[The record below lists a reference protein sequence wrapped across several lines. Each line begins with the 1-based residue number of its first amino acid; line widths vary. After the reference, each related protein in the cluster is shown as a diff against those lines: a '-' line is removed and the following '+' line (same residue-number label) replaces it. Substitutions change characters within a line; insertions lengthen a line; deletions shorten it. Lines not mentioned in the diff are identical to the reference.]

1 MAATFSELF
10 SAFKDL
16 SKTVYDQNK
25 DRSAVKILKSTVKS
39 LETVLKAMD
48 AFLKKK
54 NIDVGAMVDKGKEMK
69 DSLLEKT
76 TKFLKDSKDKGL
88 KDTIKQ
94 RSSDVK
100 TKLSDK
106 FSSLK
111 QKIVGPPKD
120 AQEASGDPQ
129 VSLVS
134 KLNQKLT
141 EQTNIFVQKLED
153 LNTKFNPKKL
163 ENNKE
168 ASESKEDK
176 PKKPSWSEKLMSRIG
191 KRKSETDAEKK
202 AVQDNMN
209 DKKKK
214 SKSDTWLGKILGGL
228 LTLGSTITGGLWS
241 ATKFLGGF
249 LFKGL
254 GKQFLKLLPGLSGGI
269 AKALQSVI
277 ARGAVGAG
285 KLAWEGVKVAGRAAL
300 PFLKTAGTGLLRAG
314 AMLATGPVGWAI
326 AAGTAIYAGYK
337 LYKYLTRNNVSSDV
351 YGKLTMLRLYMYG
364 FNETN
369 KQYFSK
375 LFDLEMVMKDF
386 IKYKDHRIEITKL
399 DEDAIEKV
407 LDIFD
412 VKREEKEKYAIM
424 NRWFMKRFIPAY
436 KAFMESLYSVNSSV
450 YLDNIDSLKPGN
462 LSDFMM
468 KFKVPTVIFD
478 ITEVPNFDNPK
489 TLVVKQDVDT
499 LITNINNDIA
509 AKLPKEKTAAE
520 KAKEDNEKAKAKVAI
535 DNKPETKPTTQST
548 PVPVGTSDKPMQPT
562 SGSQADKKST
572 QEPKE
577 EGEDKPKEGGA
588 LDSVTKKTAGKLN
601 SATGSLM
608 AGGGSL
614 ENLIPGVDKTKIT
627 NLNPN
632 ILELLTGMAK
642 EYNTLTGKKIPVNEA
657 FRTFQDQQAL
667 QRKRPGFA
675 AKPGTSLHEHGLAV
689 DVDSVVV
696 AELEKL
702 GLLRKYGF
710 TASVGGEPWHLEPIG
725 VSIDPQRSKREPNF
739 ANSAI
744 MASPGNG
751 GGGYGLDKGS
761 KRGKRDIGLQMSIY
775 NSKSDNPIDLSK
787 VAEKSKDSP
796 SQQIATG
803 KVPEKT
809 QILNEQGTTTT
820 PGAMGNANQS
830 TSPQETYSTSSE
842 TTKMAAIST
851 QRKPDMG
858 VSPESETKPTVVRQ
872 KSPLY
877 KQEKTPSL
885 DEAPQPVGVQGNPNA
900 DIGKYTDLPPEKAI
914 KQAAKLTGVNESTMT
929 TFAKMESGMNPNAKA
944 KTSSATGLF
953 QIIDS
958 TWKELMNKH
967 AAKYNIPPNAD
978 RTNPYYNS
986 LMAGEFMKS
995 NLQAVSNYKQT
1006 DMQEPT
1012 AAYLA
1017 HFLGAGGAKGLIN
1030 TYARTPDVLVKN
1042 VVGEKAYK
1050 ANQSLFGNK
1059 TVDQFVDTI
1068 DNKIAKAAGTSVDA
1082 YTGSKRD
1089 SKPKT
1094 EETPTSVS
1102 KTPVQ
1107 ASTAT
1112 TPTTDPVSTPT
1123 ETKPTT
1129 TSIGSTN
1136 YSTSSKV
1143 VDTPTPT
1150 KPEISAN
1157 KFDMAS
1163 PRPTIQQSTAKDIP
1177 TPQPQQQ
1184 MLNLGKT
1191 ESLLSDQLSSLKDI
1205 VGILSTINEKL
1216 DLNKLKEALPSTP
1229 STSTE
1234 TSPNKQNI
1242 PPIDRNPAFTSINL
1256 SRKRIVT

>member
-120 AQEASGDPQ
+120 STEASSDPE

-134 KLNQKLT
+134 KLNKKLT

-191 KRKSETDAEKK
+191 KRKSEVDAEKK
-202 AVQDNMN
+202 AVQDNAN
-209 DKKKK
+209 EKKKK
-214 SKSDTWLGKILGGL
+214 SKNDTWLGKILGGL
-228 LTLGSTITGGLWS
+228 LTLGVTVTKGLWG
-241 ATKFLGGF
+241 ATQFLGGF
-249 LFKGL
+249 LLRGL
-254 GKQFLKLLPGLSGGI
+254 GRQFLKLLPGISGGI
-269 AKALQSVI
+269 ARALQTLTGKGI
-277 ARGAVGAG
+277 AGAG
-285 KLAWEGVKVAGRAAL
+285 RLAWEGLKAAGRSVFPVL
-300 PFLKTAGTGLLRAG
+300 RTAGTGLLRAG
-314 AMLATGPVGWAI
+314 AALATGPVGWAI
-326 AAGTAIYAGYK
+326 AAGTAAYAGYK

-399 DEDAIEKV
+399 DKDAIEKV

-436 KAFMESLYSVNSSV
+436 KAFMESLYSVNSAV
-450 YLDNIDSLKPGN
+450 YLDDLDSLKPGN

-489 TLVVKQDVDT
+489 TLVVKQDIDT

-509 AKLPKEKTAAE
+509 TKLPKEKTTAE
-520 KAKEDNEKAKAKVAI
+520 KAKEENEKAKAKVAI
-535 DNKPETKPTTQST
+535 DNKPETKPSTQTAPS
-548 PVPVGTSDKPMQPT
+548 PVGTSDKPMQPASST
-562 SGSQADKKST
+562 QVDKKST

-588 LDSVTKKTAGKLN
+588 LDSVKNKTAGKLN
-601 SATGSLM
+601 AASGSLM

-614 ENLIPGVDKTKIT
+614 ENLIPRKDKTKIT

-632 ILELLTGMAK
+632 VLELLTGMAK

-675 AKPGTSLHEHGLAV
+675 AKPGSSLHEHGLAV
-689 DVDSVVV
+689 DVDSIVV

-725 VSIDPQRSKREPNF
+725 ISIDPQRSKRDPNF

-751 GGGYGLDKGS
+751 GAGYGLDKS
-761 KRGKRDIGLQMSIY
+761 SVRGKRDLGLQMSIY
-775 NSKSDNPIDLSK
+775 NSKSENPIDLSK

-820 PGAMGNANQS
+820 PGAIGN
-830 TSPQETYSTSSE
+830 TTKEKSPQETYTTSSE
-842 TTKMAAIST
+842 TTKASDIST

-858 VSPESETKPTVVRQ
+858 VSPEGETKPTVVRQ

-885 DEAPQPVGVQGNPNA
+885 DESPQPVGVQGNSNA
-900 DIGKYTDLPPEKAI
+900 DIGKYTDLPP
-914 KQAAKLTGVNESTMT
+914 
-929 TFAKMESGMNPNAKA
+929 
-944 KTSSATGLF
+944 
-953 QIIDS
+953 
-958 TWKELMNKH
+958 
-967 AAKYNIPPNAD
+967 
-978 RTNPYYNS
+978 
-986 LMAGEFMKS
+986 
-995 NLQAVSNYKQT
+995 
-1006 DMQEPT
+1006 
-1012 AAYLA
+1012 
-1017 HFLGAGGAKGLIN
+1017 
-1030 TYARTPDVLVKN
+1030 
-1042 VVGEKAYK
+1042 
-1050 ANQSLFGNK
+1050 
-1059 TVDQFVDTI
+1059 
-1068 DNKIAKAAGTSVDA
+1068 
-1082 YTGSKRD
+1082 
-1089 SKPKT
+1089 
-1094 EETPTSVS
+1094 
-1102 KTPVQ
+1102 
-1107 ASTAT
+1107 
-1112 TPTTDPVSTPT
+1112 
-1123 ETKPTT
+1123 
-1129 TSIGSTN
+1129 
-1136 YSTSSKV
+1136 
-1143 VDTPTPT
+1143 
-1150 KPEISAN
+1150 
-1157 KFDMAS
+1157 
-1163 PRPTIQQSTAKDIP
+1163 
-1177 TPQPQQQ
+1177 
-1184 MLNLGKT
+1184 
-1191 ESLLSDQLSSLKDI
+1191 
-1205 VGILSTINEKL
+1205 
-1216 DLNKLKEALPSTP
+1216 
-1229 STSTE
+1229 
-1234 TSPNKQNI
+1234 
-1242 PPIDRNPAFTSINL
+1242 
-1256 SRKRIVT
+1256 

>member
-1 MAATFSELF
+1 MAATFSEILG
-10 SAFKDL
+10 AFKDL
-16 SKTVYDQNK
+16 GKSVYKENQE
-25 DRSAVKILKSTVKS
+25 RSAVKILKSTVKS
-39 LETVLKAMD
+39 LESVLKAMD

-54 NIDVGAMVDKGKEMK
+54 NIDVGEMVNKGKEFK
-69 DSLLEKT
+69 DSLLDKT

-94 RSSDVK
+94 RSGEVK

-111 QKIVGPPKD
+111 QKIVGPPKENTD
-120 AQEASGDPQ
+120 GSSDPET
-129 VSLVS
+129 SLAS
-134 KLNQKLT
+134 KLNQKFT
-141 EQTNIFVQKLED
+141 EQKDIFLNKLEE
-153 LNTKFNPKKL
+153 LNKNFKTEAPDAEK
-163 ENNKE
+163 KE
-168 ASESKEDK
+168 AKE
-176 PKKPSWSEKLMSRIG
+176 KKPGWIDKIKARMG
-191 KRKSETDAEKK
+191 KRSDEVGAEKK
-202 AVQDNMN
+202 AVQDSMN
-209 DKKKK
+209 EKKKK
-214 SKSDTWLGKILGGL
+214 SSSNTWLGKILGGL
-228 LTLGSTITGGLWS
+228 LSLGGMITGGLWKT
-241 ATKFLGGF
+241 TKFLGGF

-285 KLAWEGVKVAGRAAL
+285 KLAWEGAKVAGRAAL

-314 AMLATGPVGWAI
+314 AMLATGPVGWVI
-326 AAGTAIYAGYK
+326 AAGTAAYAGYK

-386 IKYKDHRIEITKL
+386 IKYKDLRIEITKL

-407 LDIFD
+407 LDIFN

-436 KAFMESLYSVNSSV
+436 KAFMESLYSVNSAI

-462 LSDFMM
+462 LADFMM
-468 KFKVPTVIFD
+468 KFKVPSVIFD
-478 ITEVPNFDNPK
+478 ITEIPNFDNPK
-489 TLVVKQDVDT
+489 TLVVKQDIDT

-509 AKLPKEKTAAE
+509 TKLPKEKTTAE
-520 KAKEDNEKAKAKVAI
+520 KAKEENDKAKAKVAI
-535 DNKPETKPTTQST
+535 DTKPETKPATSQT
-548 PVPVGTSDKPMQPT
+548 PSPVGT
-562 SGSQADKKST
+562 
-572 QEPKE
+572 
-577 EGEDKPKEGGA
+577 EDKPVPPGMKTDAKATEPPKEGEEKPKERGA
-588 LDSVTKKTAGKLN
+588 LDSVSQKTAGKLN
-601 SATGSLM
+601 MASGSLVS
-608 AGGGSL
+608 GGGSL
-614 ENLIPGVDKTKIT
+614 ENIIPGVDKTKIT

-642 EYNTLTGKKIPVNEA
+642 EYNNLTGKKIPVNEA
-657 FRTFQDQQAL
+657 FRSFEDQKAIH
-667 QRKRPGFA
+667 RKKPHLA
-675 AKPGTSLHEHGLAV
+675 AKPGSSLHEHGLAI

-710 TASVGGEPWHLEPIG
+710 STSVGGEPWHLEPIG
-725 VSIDPQRSKREPNF
+725 VSIDPQRSKKDPNF

-744 MASPGNG
+744 LASPGNG
-751 GGGYGLDKGS
+751 GGGYGLDKS
-761 KRGKRDIGLQMSIY
+761 STRGRRNLELQRAIY
-775 NSKSDNPIDLSK
+775 NSNTDNPIDLTK
-787 VAEKSKDSP
+787 VAQKNNPDSP
-796 SQQIATG
+796 TQQISTG
-803 KVPEKT
+803 SIPEKT
-809 QILNEQGTTTT
+809 QALKTPQPSTSLGGTT
-820 PGAMGNANQS
+820 PS
-830 TSPQETYSTSSE
+830 TIPSSPSKEETYTTSSQ
-842 TTKMAAIST
+842 TTKASGIST
-851 QRKPDMG
+851 ERKSLPG
-858 VSPESETKPTVVRQ
+858 EVQEGETKPTVVRQ

-885 DEAPQPVGVQGNPNA
+885 DEGPKPVGVAGNPNA
-900 DIGKYTDLPPEKAI
+900 DIGKYTDLSPEKAI
-914 KQAAKLTGVNESTMT
+914 SQAAKLTGVNESTMT

-967 AAKYNIPPNAD
+967 AAKYNIPPDAD

-986 LMAGEFMKS
+986 LMAGEFMKT
-995 NLQAVSNYKQT
+995 NLQAVRNYKQT

-1030 TYARTPDVLVKN
+1030 TYARAPQTPVRN
-1042 VVGEKAYK
+1042 VVSYKAYA

-1068 DNKIAKAAGTSVDA
+1068 DNKIAKASGTPVNA
-1082 YTGSKRD
+1082 YNGSKSD
-1089 SKPKT
+1089 SKQKT
-1094 EETPTSVS
+1094 DPT
-1102 KTPVQ
+1102 
-1107 ASTAT
+1107 
-1112 TPTTDPVSTPT
+1112 PVST
-1123 ETKPTT
+1123 TKPPVAASTPPTDTT
-1129 TSIGSTN
+1129 STPITEKKETPVDKPTSIGSTN
-1136 YSTSSKV
+1136 YNTSSKV
-1143 VDTPTPT
+1143 VDTPPPP

-1163 PRPTIQQSTAKDIP
+1163 PRPTVQQPMPKEIP
-1177 TPQPQQQ
+1177 ITQPQQQ
-1184 MLNLGKT
+1184 MLNLGRT
-1191 ESLLSDQLSSLKDI
+1191 ETLLSDQLSSLKDI
-1205 VGILSTINEKL
+1205 VTILSTINEKL
-1216 DLNKLKEALPSTP
+1216 DLNKLKQALPSAP
-1229 STSTE
+1229 SGEQPNS
-1234 TSPNKQNI
+1234 NKQNLA
-1242 PPIDRNPAFTSINL
+1242 PVDKNVPFTSINL
-1256 SRKRIVT
+1256 SRKRIIM